1 MAWID
6 MIAED
11 KAEGKLAKL
20 YDKLTGPKNKKVA
33 HVLKVHSLNPDVF
46 EDHLNLYKTIMYGKS
61 NITRKQREMVAT
73 FVSNL
78 NECHYWINHHGA
90 ALQKLIRDNE
100 KADKIFSE
108 VIADYNTADIS
119 KKERAMLCYA
129 EKLTKK
135 PKSVKKEDIKN
146 LKEMG
151 LSDKDILDLNQVVSY
166 FNYVN
171 RIAEGLGIEL
181 EEEREEI
188 YKK

>member
-6 MIAED
+6 MIDEE
-11 KAEGKLAKL
+11 KAEGKLEDL
-20 YDKLTGPKNKKVA
+20 YDKLTGAKSKKVA
-33 HVLKVHSLNPDVF
+33 HVLKVQSLNPKVL

-73 FVSNL
+73 FVSNI

-90 ALQKLIRDNE
+90 ALQKLIRNEE
-100 KADKIFSE
+100 KAEKIFSE
-108 VIADYNTADIS
+108 VITDYNIADIS
-119 KKERAMLCYA
+119 EKEKAMLCYA

-135 PKSVKKEDIKN
+135 PNSVEKEDISN

-151 LSDKDILDLNQVVSY
+151 LSNKDILDLNQVVAY

-171 RIAEGLGIEL
+171 RVAEGLGIEL
-181 EEEREEI
+181 EEGKEEI
-188 YKK
+188 YQK

>member
-33 HVLKVHSLNPDVF
+33 HVLKVHSLNPDIF

-78 NECHYWINHHGA
+78 NECHY
-90 ALQKLIRDNE
+90 
-100 KADKIFSE
+100 
-108 VIADYNTADIS
+108 
-119 KKERAMLCYA
+119 
-129 EKLTKK
+129 
-135 PKSVKKEDIKN
+135 
-146 LKEMG
+146 
-151 LSDKDILDLNQVVSY
+151 
-166 FNYVN
+166 
-171 RIAEGLGIEL
+171 
-181 EEEREEI
+181 
-188 YKK
+188 